1 MPLPADCQAHYL
13 AVATE
18 TLLDQMRS
26 SDLTPGAAAR
36 NIELAELIC
45 ESARILRAELRPGVT
60 PKSAKDRR
68 AGQHSDNVIFL
79 GRGSR

>member
-1 MPLPADCQAHYL
+1 MPIPADCQAHYL

-60 PKSAKDRR
+60 PRAAEDRC
-68 AGQHSDNVIFL
+68 AGQPSANIVFL
-79 GRGSR
+79 RRGPR